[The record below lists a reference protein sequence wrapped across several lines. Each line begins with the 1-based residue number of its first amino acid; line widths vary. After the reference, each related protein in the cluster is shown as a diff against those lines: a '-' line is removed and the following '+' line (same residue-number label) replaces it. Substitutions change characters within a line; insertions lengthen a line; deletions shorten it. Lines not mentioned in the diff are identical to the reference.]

1 MEGVEL
7 IQINDQ
13 NIVSVSAI
21 IQYNTL
27 YTLLSGYN
35 NAERHL
41 LPLYNRY
48 I

>member
-13 NIVSVSAI
+13 NIVSVSATI
-21 IQYNTL
+21 HYNTL

-35 NAERHL
+35 NERHL